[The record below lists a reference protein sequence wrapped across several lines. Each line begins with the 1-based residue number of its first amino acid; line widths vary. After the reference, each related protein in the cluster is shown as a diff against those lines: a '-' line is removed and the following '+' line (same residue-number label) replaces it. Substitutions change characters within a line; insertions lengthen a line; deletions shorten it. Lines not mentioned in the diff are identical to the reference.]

1 MIWKKKVSEKDVVD
15 TGMAATLVLLIVGVI
30 TEDISFMMY
39 AAVALVLNMSFSSVY
54 MYVARFWLSLSHYLG
69 LMMSTV
75 ILSLTYFVIIIP
87 IALFRSL
94 LGHDPMRLR
103 EWKFGKDSLFIERNF
118 SYGEDDLKHP
128 Y

>member
-1 MIWKKKVSEKDVVD
+1 MNWKKEVSDKDVVD
-15 TGMAATLVLLIVGVI
+15 TGMAATLVMLIAGVI
-30 TEDISFMMY
+30 TKDISFMMY
-39 AAVALVLNMSFSSVY
+39 AAVALVLNMTFSGVY
-54 MYVARFWLSLSHYLG
+54 VYVAKFWLSLSHYLG
-69 LMMSTV
+69 LMMSAV
-75 ILSLTYFVIIIP
+75 ILSLIYFIIIIP

>member
-1 MIWKKKVSEKDVVD
+1 MVLKKYVSDKEIID
-15 TGMAATLVLLIVGVI
+15 TGMAATLVILIAGMI
-30 TEDISFMMY
+30 TENISFMMY
-39 AAVALVLNMSFSSVY
+39 AAVALVMNMTFFSVY
-54 MYVARFWLSLSHYLG
+54 TYIAKLWLSLSHYFG
-69 LMMSTV
+69 LMMSTI
-75 ILSLTYFVIIIP
+75 ILSSIYIIIIIP

-103 EWKFGKDSLFIERNF
+103 EWKLGKDSLFIERNF

>member
-1 MIWKKKVSEKDVVD
+1 MVWEKKASEKEVVD
-15 TGMAATLVLLIVGVI
+15 TGMAATLVLLIVGII

-39 AAVALVLNMSFSSVY
+39 SAVALVLNMTFSSVY
-54 MYVARFWLSLSHYLG
+54 VYVARFWLSLSHYLG
-69 LMMSTV
+69 LAMSTV
-75 ILSLTYFVIIIP
+75 ILSLIYFVIIIP

-103 EWKFGKDSLFIERNF
+103 EWKLGEDSLFTERNF
-118 SYGEDDLKHP
+118 SYGEEDLNHP

>member
-1 MIWKKKVSEKDVVD
+1 MFWENKVCEKEVVD
-15 TGMAATLVLLIVGVI
+15 TGMAATLVLLIFGII

-39 AAVALVLNMSFSSVY
+39 SAVALFLNMTFSSVY
-54 MYVARFWLSLSHYLG
+54 TYVAIFWLSLSHYLG
-69 LMMSTV
+69 LMMSNV
-75 ILSLTYFVIIIP
+75 ILSLIYFVIIIP

-103 EWKFGKDSLFIERNF
+103 EWKLGKDSLFIERNF

>member
-1 MIWKKKVSEKDVVD
+1 MFWKKEVSDKEVVD

-30 TEDISFMMY
+30 TRDISFMMY
-39 AAVALVLNMSFSSVY
+39 AAVALVLNMTFSGVY
-54 MYVARFWLSLSHYLG
+54 AHVAKFWLSLSHCLG
-69 LMMSTV
+69 LIMSNF
-75 ILSLTYFVIIIP
+75 ILSLIYFVIIIP

-94 LGHDPMRLR
+94 FGHDPMRLR

>member
-1 MIWKKKVSEKDVVD
+1 MILKKDVSDKEVID
-15 TGMAATLVLLIVGVI
+15 TGMAAALVILIAGMI
-30 TEDISFMMY
+30 TEDVSFMMY
-39 AAVALVLNMSFSSVY
+39 AAVALVMNMTFFGVY
-54 MYVARFWLSLSHYLG
+54 AYVAKLWLSLSHYFG
-69 LMMSTV
+69 LMISTI
-75 ILSLTYFVIIIP
+75 ILSLIYFIIIIP

-103 EWKFGKDSLFIERNF
+103 EWKLGKDSLFIERNF